1 MLGSDGKC
9 SFDSTTTD
17 KCKLRICA
25 EAKPSSYDD
34 TLCKEYKGTC
44 VSTGFSC
51 ADSLSSCA
59 AYDGN
64 QTTCLTYIG
73 TAGKCAADANA
84 TKCRDRKC
92 EDLKSG
98 VLTECQ
104 GYIGTCLTNGVTCVT
119 SL

>member
-9 SFDSTTTD
+9 SFDTTTTD
-17 KCKLRICA
+17 KCKLRVCGELKLSA
-25 EAKPSSYDD
+25 YDEAS
-34 TLCKEYKGTC
+34 CKAYKGTC

-51 ADSLSSCA
+51 ADSLSSCT

-64 QTTCLTYIG
+64 STTCLTYIG
-73 TAGKCAADANA
+73 STGFCAADANA
-84 TKCRDRKC
+84 TKCRERKC

-104 GYIGTCLTNGVTCVT
+104 TYLTNCLTNGVTCVT
-119 SL
+119 TL